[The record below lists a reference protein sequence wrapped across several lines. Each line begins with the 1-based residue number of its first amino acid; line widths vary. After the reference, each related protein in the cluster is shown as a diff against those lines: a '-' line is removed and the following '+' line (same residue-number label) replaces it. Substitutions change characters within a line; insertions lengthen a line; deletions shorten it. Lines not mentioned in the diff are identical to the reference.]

1 MIDFRDVTVSYPLP
15 DGTVRKVYENLT
27 LSIKQGEMAY
37 VIGPSGSGKSTL
49 MRMIYMDLKPDKGV
63 VRVGEYRS
71 DTITPKEIP
80 YLRRTLGVVFQ
91 DFQLLPDRSVYENVA
106 FALYATGKSGAA
118 VKNRVMQVLGR
129 VGLQHKWK
137 RFPHE
142 ISGGEQQRVTIARAI
157 ANEPWIL
164 LADEPTGNLD
174 PRVADE
180 IQKLLISLHR
190 QGMTLLMSTHDYRLV
205 KKFPARTLALM
216 KGQIVDVD
224 AKTIGDV
231 AKKGKGGRTAPAVT
245 RSSAPTPAPRSVPT
259 PRPMPPAAS
268 SPGAPATPKPTPGPA
283 PDPTPPA
290 LSRPANGHEEQ
301 ETRKST
307 S

>member
-1 MIDFRDVTVSYPLP
+1 VIDLRDVTVSYPLP
-15 DGTVRKVYENLT
+15 DGNKREVFEHLT
-27 LSIKQGEMAY
+27 LSLKQGEMAY
-37 VIGPSGSGKSTL
+37 LIGPTGSGKTTL
-49 MRMIYMDLKPDKGV
+49 MRLIYMDLFPDEGV

-71 DTITPKEIP
+71 DMIEPKDIP
-80 YLRRTLGVVFQ
+80 YLRRSLGVVFQ
-91 DFQLLPDRSVYENVA
+91 DFQLLPDRSVFDNVA

-137 RFPHE
+137 RYPHE
-142 ISGGEQQRVTIARAI
+142 ISGGEQQRVSIARAI

-190 QGMTLLMSTHDYRLV
+190 QGMTLLISTHDYRLV

-224 AKTIGDV
+224 AETIGEV
-231 AKKGKGGRTAPAVT
+231 A
-245 RSSAPTPAPRSVPT
+245 
-259 PRPMPPAAS
+259 
-268 SPGAPATPKPTPGPA
+268 
-283 PDPTPPA
+283 
-290 LSRPANGHEEQ
+290 
-301 ETRKST
+301 RKNRRR
-307 S
+307 